1 MQSGSGATSPN
12 DVPGRTHGDRI
23 AVRVSGRAP
32 LAAGDTGRAMSQE
45 NVEIVRR
52 AWEYEMFGRGGEDAV
67 ADFASDIVMN
77 PVEEAP
83 SYGRA
88 AIRDNIHRFESAWE
102 DLQVT
107 AEQFIDA
114 GDRVFVTAHFR
125 GRGRASGI
133 TVETRL
139 YEVYTLRDHKVVR
152 VDEFTD
158 RDEALE
164 ALGLRE

>member
-1 MQSGSGATSPN
+1 
-12 DVPGRTHGDRI
+12 
-23 AVRVSGRAP
+23 
-32 LAAGDTGRAMSQE
+32 MSQE
-45 NVEIVRR
+45 NVEVVRR
-52 AWEYEMFGRGGEDAV
+52 AWEYEMFGRGGEEA
-67 ADFASDIVMN
+67 AAHFASDVVMN

-88 AIRDNIHRFESAWE
+88 AIRDNIQRFASAWD
-102 DLQVT
+102 DLQMT

-114 GDRVFVTAHFR
+114 GDRVFVAAHFR

-152 VDEFTD
+152 VDEYTE
-158 RDEALE
+158 RSEALK
-164 ALGLRE
+164 AVGLRE

>member
-1 MQSGSGATSPN
+1 
-12 DVPGRTHGDRI
+12 
-23 AVRVSGRAP
+23 
-32 LAAGDTGRAMSQE
+32 MSQE
-45 NVEIVRR
+45 NVEVVRR
-52 AWEYEMFGRGGEDAV
+52 AWEYEMFGRGGEEAAAYFA
-67 ADFASDIVMN
+67 ADVVMN

-88 AIRDNIHRFESAWE
+88 AIRDNIQRFASAWD
-102 DLQVT
+102 DLQMT

-114 GDRVFVTAHFR
+114 GDRVFVAAHFR

-152 VDEFTD
+152 VDEYTK
-158 RDEALE
+158 RSEALE
-164 ALGLRE
+164 AVGLRE

>member
-1 MQSGSGATSPN
+1 M
-12 DVPGRTHGDRI
+12 H
-23 AVRVSGRAP
+23 
-32 LAAGDTGRAMSQE
+32 L
-45 NVEIVRR
+45 
-52 AWEYEMFGRGGEDAV
+52 
-67 ADFASDIVMN
+67 ADFASDFVMN
-77 PVEEAP
+77 PVEEEP

-88 AIRDNIHRFESAWE
+88 AIRDNFQRFASAWD

-114 GDRVFVTAHFR
+114 GDRVFVAAHFR

-152 VDEFTD
+152 VDEFSNRAD
-158 RDEALE
+158 ALE
-164 ALGLRE
+164 AVGLRE

>member
-1 MQSGSGATSPN
+1 MP
-12 DVPGRTHGDRI
+12 
-23 AVRVSGRAP
+23 
-32 LAAGDTGRAMSQE
+32 QE

-67 ADFASDIVMN
+67 AEFASDIVMN
-77 PVEEAP
+77 PVEEGP

-88 AIRDNIHRFESAWE
+88 AIRDNIQRFESAWD

-139 YEVYTLRDHKVVR
+139 YEVYTSPRSRRLAGVGAPSRIRTCGLLLRR
-152 VDEFTD
+152 ESLYPA
-158 RDEALE
+158 ELS
-164 ALGLRE
+164 GLRRRR

>member
-1 MQSGSGATSPN
+1 
-12 DVPGRTHGDRI
+12 
-23 AVRVSGRAP
+23 
-32 LAAGDTGRAMSQE
+32 MSKE
-45 NVEIVRR
+45 NVEVVRR
-52 AWEYEMFGRGGEDAV
+52 AWDYEMFGRGGEDAA
-67 ADFASDIVMN
+67 ADFASDVVMN

-88 AIRDNIHRFESAWE
+88 AIRDNIQRFASAWD

-114 GDRVFVTAHFR
+114 GDRVFVAVHFR

-152 VDEFTD
+152 VDEFTG
-158 RDEALE
+158 RSEALE
-164 ALGLRE
+164 AAGLSE